1 MRVVILGTGTAVGKT
16 SVTCDLA
23 RGLQSQEHPVLA
35 LKPVETGFAAAGDGS
50 PLPGSDA
57 AQLEA
62 AVFHVQHPRPHPL
75 YALRDGIS
83 PHLAA
88 EHEDR
93 LIDLEAIQLWLSR
106 TEQQASSSPALVTLI
121 ETAGGMFSPLSPTTR
136 NCDLA
141 LALQAELWLLV
152 APDRLGVLH
161 DVAATLGA
169 LAPQGRRVDC
179 VAVVPPT
186 ASDASTGSNAEQ
198 LRRLHP
204 GLPVI
209 GHALR
214 RDGKAPTD
222 CELVRWVAAQRA
234 R

>member
-16 SVTCDLA
+16 CVTCDLA
-23 RGLQSQEHPVLA
+23 RGLQSPEHPVLA
-35 LKPVETGFAAAGDGS
+35 LKPIETGFAPSDDGR
-50 PLPGSDA
+50 PLSGSDA

-62 AVFHVQHPRPHPL
+62 AAFHVQHPRPHPL
-75 YALRDGIS
+75 YALRDGLS

-88 EHEDR
+88 EHDGR
-93 LIDLEAIQLWLSR
+93 SIDAEAIQLWLGQA
-106 TEQQASSSPALVTLI
+106 EQRASATSLITLI
-121 ETAGGMFSPLSPTTR
+121 ETAGGVFSPLSPTTR

-141 LALQAELWLLV
+141 LALQADLWLLV

-169 LAPQGRRVDC
+169 LPPRGRGVDC
-179 VAVVPPT
+179 LVVVPS
-186 ASDASTGSNAEQ
+186 AIADASTGSNAQQ

-209 GHALR
+209 AHSPNRVGC
-214 RDGKAPTD
+214 APTD
-222 CELVRWVAAQRA
+222 CELVSWVATQRP